1 MLAGAMTMQR
11 STGTHWVF
19 RLIPPRPTFD
29 QDMTEA
35 EAEIMGRHAAY
46 WSEIAQTGRVVAYGP
61 VRDQSGSWGL
71 GVIEATTEDEVR
83 GLVDEDPAISSGMAR
98 MEYGPMLVSIVRS

>member
-1 MLAGAMTMQR
+1 MPMQR
-11 STGTHWVF
+11 TTGTHWVF

-35 EAEIMGRHAAY
+35 EREIMGRHAAY
-46 WSEIAQTGRVVAYGP
+46 WAQIAERGRVVAYGP

-71 GVIEATTEDEVR
+71 GVIETSSEEELR
-83 GLVDEDPAISSGMAR
+83 ELVDNDPAVTSGMAR